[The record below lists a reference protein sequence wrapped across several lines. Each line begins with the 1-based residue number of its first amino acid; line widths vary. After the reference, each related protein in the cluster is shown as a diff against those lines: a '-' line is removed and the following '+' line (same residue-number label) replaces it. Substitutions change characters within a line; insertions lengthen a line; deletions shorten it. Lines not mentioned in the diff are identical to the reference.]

1 MAKEILTTNQLEPFP
16 HHPPH
21 YLKILSSFVLA
32 TGIALGGFFPGYYYY
47 QTHINN
53 NTVTVK
59 GLAEKDVS
67 ADLAIWKLKFV
78 VTANDLRIAQNQI
91 ASQAEE
97 IKNFLK
103 KQGFKEEEITP
114 ERTETNDLMANPYRG
129 NEVTSS
135 RFILTQSI
143 SVKTNNV
150 NLVEQSI
157 PQTDRLIAQGIVFD
171 NNDGYSV
178 SYIFTK
184 LNDIKPEM
192 LANAT
197 QNAKK
202 AAEEFA
208 KNAGSKVGKIRRA
221 NQGVFS
227 ILPREQ
233 TSSAYETQQI
243 NKTVRVV
250 STVEY
255 WLD

>member
-1 MAKEILTTNQLEPFP
+1 
-16 HHPPH
+16 
-21 YLKILSSFVLA
+21 
-32 TGIALGGFFPGYYYY
+32 
-47 QTHINN
+47 
-53 NTVTVK
+53 
-59 GLAEKDVS
+59 
-67 ADLAIWKLKFV
+67 
-78 VTANDLRIAQNQI
+78 
-91 ASQAEE
+91 
-97 IKNFLK
+97 
-103 KQGFKEEEITP
+103 
-114 ERTETNDLMANPYRG
+114 MANPYRG
-129 NEVTSS
+129 NEANTS

-157 PQTDRLIAQGIVFD
+157 PQTDSLIAKGIVFD
-171 NNDGYSV
+171 NNEGYSV

-184 LNDIKPEM
+184 LNDIKPQM
-192 LANAT
+192 LADAT

-208 KNAGSKVGKIRRA
+208 KNAHSKVGKIRRA

-233 TSSAYETQQI
+233 TATAYEAQQI

>member
-1 MAKEILTTNQLEPFP
+1 MSIEQKHPL
-16 HHPPH
+16 PPH
-21 YLKILSSFVLA
+21 PAYKTFGSLILAIGL
-32 TGIALGGFFPGYYYY
+32 TLGGFFPGYYYY
-47 QTHINN
+47 KTHIKN

-59 GLAEKDVS
+59 GLAEKNVT

-78 VTANDLRIAQNQI
+78 ITDNDLRLAQQKITNQ
-91 ASQAEE
+91 AAE
-97 IKNFLK
+97 IKSFLK
-103 KQGFKEEEITP
+103 NQGFNEDEITV
-114 ERTETNDLMANPYRG
+114 ERIETNDLMANPYRG

-143 SVKTNNV
+143 TIKSNNV
-150 NLVEQSI
+150 TLVEQTI
-157 PQTDRLIAQGIVFD
+157 PQTDKLIAQGIIFD
-171 NNDGYSV
+171 NNEGYSV

-184 LNDIKPEM
+184 LNDVKPQM
-192 LANAT
+192 LAEAT

-208 KNAGSKVGKIRRA
+208 KNSQSKVGKIRRA

-227 ILPREQ
+227 ILPQEQ
-233 TSSAYETQQI
+233 TINSYESQQI
-243 NKTVRVV
+243 NKTIRVV